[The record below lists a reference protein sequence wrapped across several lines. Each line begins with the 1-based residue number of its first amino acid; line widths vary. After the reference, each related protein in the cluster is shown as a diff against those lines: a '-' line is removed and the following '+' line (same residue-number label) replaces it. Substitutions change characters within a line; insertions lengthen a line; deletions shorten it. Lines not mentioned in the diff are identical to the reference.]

1 MIRIDR
7 HTGKRAALAT
17 ATALSRQT
25 VAMATHSVPES
36 AIIMQQHNQSRST
49 HRKRSK
55 VAKKA
60 AHNMAKND
68 ATTQPAAGQST
79 AAQVSQAPVSTLSTK
94 LEKYRLPLSKLFVA
108 LVLLLMVFTTSLW
121 QLSATATWAVDSIA
135 LVLLLVACLGR
146 VWCIMYIGGQKNTSV
161 VTAGPYSMV
170 RNPLYVFSFVGALG
184 IVLMTHSI
192 VIAALL
198 LIFFV
203 GIYPF
208 VVTKEEANLLGYFGE
223 DYQAYCDRTPRFIPS
238 LKLYSTETRVEADIK
253 RMEKSLFDS
262 GAFVLAFIALS
273 AIRVAHETGF
283 IPVLF
288 KLP

>member
-1 MIRIDR
+1 
-7 HTGKRAALAT
+7 
-17 ATALSRQT
+17 
-25 VAMATHSVPES
+25 
-36 AIIMQQHNQSRST
+36 
-49 HRKRSK
+49 
-55 VAKKA
+55 
-60 AHNMAKND
+60 MAKNG
-68 ATTQPAAGQST
+68 APSSTNPEMTKQGQSNQPST
-79 AAQVSQAPVSTLSTK
+79 DQSNAAHASKVQASTLSTT

-108 LVLLLMVFTTSLW
+108 VVLLLMVFTSSRW
-121 QLSATATWAVDSIA
+121 QLSATAIWAVDSIA

-170 RNPLYVFSFVGALG
+170 RNPLYVFSFIGALG

-208 VVTKEEANLLGYFGE
+208 VVAKEEANLLGYFGD
-223 DYQAYCDRTPRFIPS
+223 DYKAYCDRTPRFIPS
-238 LKLYSTETRVEADIK
+238 FKLYSTETKVDADIK

-273 AIRVAHETGF
+273 AIRVAHDTGF

>member
-1 MIRIDR
+1 
-7 HTGKRAALAT
+7 
-17 ATALSRQT
+17 
-25 VAMATHSVPES
+25 
-36 AIIMQQHNQSRST
+36 
-49 HRKRSK
+49 
-55 VAKKA
+55 
-60 AHNMAKND
+60 MAKNGAHSTGNPD
-68 ATTQPAAGQST
+68 KSNELTATQS
-79 AAQVSQAPVSTLSTK
+79 SQARASALSTT

-108 LVLLLMVFTTSLW
+108 VVLLLMVFTASRW
-121 QLSATATWAVDSIA
+121 QLSTTATWAVDSVA

-170 RNPLYVFSFVGALG
+170 RNPLYVFSFIGALG

-208 VVTKEEANLLGYFGE
+208 VVAKEEANLLGYFGD
-223 DYQAYCDRTPRFIPS
+223 DYQEYCNITPRFIPS
-238 LKLYSTETRVEADIK
+238 LKLYSTENRVEADIK

-288 KLP
+288 TLP